1 MRFVVVTGMSG
12 AGKTG
17 AIRALEDLGYF
28 CVDNLPA
35 PMISSFAENCLNAE
49 TIEKSAVVLD
59 IRSGVW
65 FSQIFEEIQKLKSK
79 GVSCEVLFMDA
90 QDDVLVRRYKETRRR
105 HPLENK
111 QSNIVTAL
119 HSERERLNA
128 VREIADHVI
137 DTSFFSAKR
146 TRFELFA
153 IFGEEQRNHG
163 ITVNVQSFG
172 FKYGIPSEADVMF
185 DVRFIPN
192 PYYVSS
198 LKNLTGNNKKVRDY
212 VFRHEIAGKFVDSVH
227 DLVINMM
234 NGFINEGKYHLN
246 IAFGCTG
253 GHHRSVAVANAAAER
268 FREDGLRVRVN
279 HRDMDL
285 QARRK

>member
-172 FKYGIPSEADVMF
+172 FNYGIPKETDMVFDARFLANPFYVPELREKTGMDEQVADFLSSEESCNEFFKKLF
-185 DVRFIPN
+185 DMLELMLPN
-192 PYYVSS
+192 YV
-198 LKNLTGNNKKVRDY
+198 
-212 VFRHEIAGKFVDSVH
+212 E
-227 DLVINMM
+227 
-234 NGFINEGKYHLN
+234 EGKNHLD

-253 GHHRSVAVANAAAER
+253 GHHRSVYLAEKTSEWLENKGY
-268 FREDGLRVRVN
+268 FVMVH
-279 HRDMDL
+279 HRDID
-285 QARRK
+285 KE